1 MKQDMGKEVGAVQRD
16 LSVLSANC
24 AKCGRG
30 LRGSER
36 RSLKAGHAKGVYR
49 ARGVMPVESKK
60 QVQTALMV
68 CEYIVC
74 HYFRRHAAG
83 VQEGA

>member
-49 ARGVMPVESKK
+49 ARGVMPVESKQ
-60 QVQTALMV
+60 QVQTALMECV
-68 CEYIVC
+68 CT
-74 HYFRRHAAG
+74 G
-83 VQEGA
+83 PGG